1 MEDESVAN
9 FAQEW
14 FDELSHHEPVERLL
28 ARIAE
33 TDLEMAFP
41 ERTLYSHADF
51 ADWYEAVGKAFA
63 DQSHTVEKLRA
74 DHRGDLVDVAVTVV
88 WSATQTADGTRSA
101 FRVNQ
106 SWQLRKEPG
115 QRLRIVKYRVGTLDR
130 VPVDGRP

>member
-1 MEDESVAN
+1 MEDQSVAN

-28 ARIAE
+28 TRIS
-33 TDLEMAFP
+33 DIGLEMVFP
-41 ERTLYSHADF
+41 ERTLYGHADF
-51 ADWYEAVGKAFA
+51 ADWYEGVGKAFT

-106 SWQLRKEPG
+106 TWQLRKELG
-115 QRLRIVKYRVGTLDR
+115 QRLRIVKYRVGTLEPI
-130 VPVDGRP
+130 PVDGVL